1 MTTNLLTTLP
11 HGALRAAQLLPL
23 LLTLEALQPAA
34 AQLPRAP
41 AALTAAGDAVATVVL
56 DPASSQAPLQLMA
69 SHVDV
74 QVRGAQAL
82 VRTTLTYR
90 NVGTLPVDALYTV
103 PLPALLTATDA
114 PALALGAPP
123 FEQDGCGDQPY
134 ELAQF
139 AEAGEAEPPRYE
151 QATVRVG
158 PGAEITVAIARP
170 ATLLTRDERHRL
182 VLPLA
187 FQRDAAFTPRFSA
200 DIGIAAERPI
210 RSLTSATHGG
220 EAMGLGRTSARLVI
234 PEGRLYEGQF
244 LAFDYELG
252 EADEAR
258 DGAAAPGNWGGE
270 GRSRLHAAIAGAP
283 R

>member
-1 MTTNLLTTLP
+1 MTTNLPTTLLQ
-11 HGALRAAQLLPL
+11 GALRAAQLLPL
-23 LLTLEALQPAA
+23 LITLAPQPAA

-56 DPASSQAPLQLMA
+56 DPASAQAPLQLVA

-74 QVRGAQAL
+74 QVRDAQAL

-90 NVGTLPVDALYTV
+90 NTGALPVDALYTV
-103 PLPALLTATDA
+103 PLPARLMAADA
-114 PALALGAPP
+114 PALVLGAPP
-123 FEQDGCGDQPY
+123 FAQEGCGDEPY

-139 AEAGEAEPPRYE
+139 AEAGEAEPLRYE
-151 QATVRVG
+151 QGTVRVA
-158 PGAEITVAIARP
+158 PGEEITVTIARP
-170 ATLLTRDERHRL
+170 ATLLARDGRHRL

-187 FQRDAAFTPRFSA
+187 FQHDAAFTPRFSA

-210 RSLTSATHGG
+210 RSLASATHGG
-220 EAMGLGRTSARLVI
+220 EAMGLGQTSARLVV

-244 LAFDYELG
+244 LAFDFELG
-252 EADEAR
+252 EANETR
-258 DGAAAPGNWGGE
+258 HSVAAPSTWGGE
-270 GRSRLHAAIAGAP
+270 GRRPLRATLVGAL